1 MTQPEYDDLWPGGPR
16 FVRSGAGFA
25 LGTDSVLLAD
35 FAAQRRARRI
45 ADLGCGAGVLTVLLL
60 RALEQATAVGIEL
73 QPDAAQLARDTTSE
87 QTVRSD
93 RAQILCADL
102 RTARCSPPGA
112 STSSLQTH
120 RISPP
125 EAAHHLCRPDAG
137 ERAATALHHAG
148 HLHRHGLS
156 YALGRRGR
164 ARAPAGAAQRAAVR
178 AHGRGLEPKRLRTV
192 AYKADAA

>member
-73 QPDAAQLARDTTSE
+73 QPDDVVPFEMPKDANADDAENTAAN
-87 QTVRSD
+87 
-93 RAQILCADL
+93 
-102 RTARCSPPGA
+102 
-112 STSSLQTH
+112 
-120 RISPP
+120 
-125 EAAHHLCRPDAG
+125 
-137 ERAATALHHAG
+137 
-148 HLHRHGLS
+148 
-156 YALGRRGR
+156 
-164 ARAPAGAAQRAAVR
+164 
-178 AHGRGLEPKRLRTV
+178 PKPV
-192 AYKADAA
+192 S